1 MIKLGINAILLFVRE
16 LDKCTVFYRD
26 VLKLPFVGSDPG
38 VATFKVQDRYLT
50 LLSPEGVAK
59 LFGIEPDA
67 VNIEGN
73 PRAMIASRV
82 EDVHATYETFQA
94 AGVTFLRPPTDHPW
108 GVRAAIFV
116 DPEGN
121 LWDINQDI
129 E

>member
-50 LLSPEGVAK
+50 LQSPEGVAK

-82 EDVHATYETFQA
+82 EDV
-94 AGVTFLRPPTDHPW
+94 LRPMKPSKQRVFPSSAPPPIILGGYALPYLSIPKATS
-108 GVRAAIFV
+108 GISTK
-116 DPEGN
+116 
-121 LWDINQDI
+121 I
-129 E
+129 

>member
-1 MIKLGINAILLFVRE
+1 MTELGINAILIFVHD
-16 LDKCTVFYRD
+16 LDNCTAFYRN
-26 VLKLPFVGSDPG
+26 VLKLPFVGSDPT
-38 VATFKVQDRYLT
+38 VSTFKMQDRYLI
-50 LLSPEGVAK
+50 LQSPEGFAE
-59 LFGIEPDA
+59 LFGIEPGA

-73 PRAMIASRV
+73 PRVMIASRV
-82 EDVHATYETFQA
+82 EDVHATYETLKA

-121 LWDINQDI
+121 LWDINQDL

>member
-50 LLSPEGVAK
+50 LQSPEGVAK

-82 EDVHATYETFQA
+82 EDVHATYETLKA
-94 AGVTFLRPPTDHPW
+94 AGVPFLRPPTDHPW
-108 GVRAAIFV
+108 GVRTAIFV